1 MRVVREAWESTGG
14 RVLGLAPSAA
24 AASVLGDELGVR
36 ADTLH
41 SLVVLAQESGG
52 EVDVRAGDMLL
63 VDEAGMAGTRLL
75 DRVRAI
81 AAERSAVVRLVG
93 DYRQLAAV
101 EAGGALR
108 LIHSEVGGTEL
119 TQVHRFRDPAGAA
132 AVLVLRVGDPAS
144 VDFYA
149 DRERLH
155 GGPRAAVLDE
165 LYGAWRADTDAGV
178 AASGKPHE
186 MPVFAARDVSDVA
199 ADGVAVAGETRRRRF
214 GRRR

>member
-41 SLVVLAQESGG
+41 SLVLAQESGG
-52 EVDVRAGDMLL
+52 EVDVRGHAAGRRGRHGGHPA
-63 VDEAGMAGTRLL
+63 AGPGTR
-75 DRVRAI
+75 DRRRTRRRG
-81 AAERSAVVRLVG
+81 AAGR

-119 TQVHRFRDPAGAA
+119 TQVHRFRDPAEAA
-132 AVLVLRVGDPAS
+132 AVLALRVGDPAS

-155 GGPRAAVLDE
+155 DHQTVRRPQPR
-165 LYGAWRADTDAGV
+165 
-178 AASGKPHE
+178 SG
-186 MPVFAARDVSDVA
+186 FR
-199 ADGVAVAGETRRRRF
+199 
-214 GRRR
+214 